1 MKQTFFTLLFLPIF
15 FIQAKAQRKPL
26 KIGGKAGATFP
37 NIHTST
43 DAIAYDGGGI
53 KENDINTSFY
63 FGATV
68 DLPVGKNML
77 LQPGFTVSGK
87 GTKVSYYSYL
97 PNSPSSAKINLTY
110 LELPANLVRVFP
122 FKGGRFFVGLG
133 PYVAYALSGTVKYTF
148 SNTNIA
154 TQTKQAIEFGSTK
167 NFKRFDLGGNAL
179 AGYTFGNGINIH
191 SGISASAFK
200 ISNSTDTY
208 LDARNLVFS
217 AGLGYAL

>member
-1 MKQTFFTLLFLPIF
+1 MKQIFFTLLFLSIF
-15 FIQAKAQRKPL
+15 CIQVKAQREPL
-26 KIGGKAGATFP
+26 KIGVKAGVTFP
-37 NIHTST
+37 NIHTSM

-53 KENDINTSFY
+53 RESDVNPSFY

-68 DLPVGKNML
+68 DLPVGKNIL
-77 LQPGFTVSGK
+77 VQPGFTVSGK
-87 GTKVSYYSYL
+87 GTKASYYSYL

-110 LELPANLVRVFP
+110 LEVPVNFVRVFP
-122 FKGGRFFVGLG
+122 IKAGSFFVGLG
-133 PYVAYALSGTVKYTF
+133 PYIAYALSGTAKYTF

-167 NFKRFDLGGNAL
+167 NFKRFDLGGNIL
-179 AGYTFGNGINIH
+179 AGYKLPNGINIH
-191 SGISASAFK
+191 SGISTSAFK

>member
-1 MKQTFFTLLFLPIF
+1 M
-15 FIQAKAQRKPL
+15 AQREPL
-26 KIGGKAGATFP
+26 KIGVKAGVTFP
-37 NIHTST
+37 NIHTSN

-53 KENDINTSFY
+53 KESDINTSFY

-68 DLPVGKNML
+68 NLPVGKNL
-77 LQPGFTVSGK
+77 SVQPGFSVSGK

-97 PNSPSSAKINLTY
+97 PNSPSSAIINLTY
-110 LELPANLVRVFP
+110 LELPANLVLVFP
-122 FKGGRFFVGLG
+122 FKAGSFFVGLG
-133 PYVAYALSGTVKYTF
+133 PYVAYALSGTAKYTF

-200 ISNSTDTY
+200 ISNSSDTY